1 MNPSNRLLSQSD
13 VYKVFRPLR
22 VENYSLFWSQ
32 NMILGVF
39 DMSKWWY
46 LIWYRHFFPWRSYKN
61 RPPTCPPLYVQ
72 RRVQRTFVYRQARS
86 FAFCTSAELARI
98 PRIQVQSSHPA
109 LAGRSK
115 PRRRHRTIPLAR
127 APYRTIARSPP
138 SPHSPSQQA
147 QPEHQSAADFNIS
160 FPARPVARS
169 PALLFTSPVFC

>member
-1 MNPSNRLLSQSD
+1 MNVTVCRSFQDSETLAVLIGDETQKLLRTRFCGPAVWTWRL
-13 VYKVFRPLR
+13 
-22 VENYSLFWSQ
+22 
-32 NMILGVF
+32 G
-39 DMSKWWY
+39 
-46 LIWYRHFFPWRSYKN
+46 
-61 RPPTCPPLYVQ
+61 PPTEPWPTIDNSYLETADGVMLAVQ
-72 RRVQRTFVYRQARS
+72 RRTQRTYFHRQARS